1 MKTTL
6 LMNVRGRKDL
16 TRNCL
21 LSLGRTI
28 GEKPDVDLII
38 VDGSHDDESP
48 LEQIEIDRWIEQA
61 DCILGKV
68 LLILEPGCTM
78 SSGLNTGFAKAAEAE
93 NGGLKDH
100 FVIVVNNDVLFNE
113 DGWLEMIE
121 QRAREPGI
129 VMLGSGAMSVFGHP
143 FVTGATWGVNLWDA
157 FSVSP
162 DGNIME
168 TSLQYAYSDVALS
181 IRMAK
186 VGVVTHIPGLEWG
199 ENPKTTHLVSQTVY
213 SREGYETVMDYR
225 RKEAKIFI
233 DKYGRRDGKA
243 VYEDI

>member
-1 MKTTL
+1 MKITL

-28 GEKPDVDLII
+28 GQRPDVDLII
-38 VDGSHDDESP
+38 VDGSLDDESP
-48 LEQIEIDRWIEQA
+48 LEQTEVDRWLEQA
-61 DCILGKV
+61 DCLLGLFR
-68 LLILEPGCTM
+68 LLSEPGCTM
-78 SSGLNTGFAKAAEAE
+78 SSGLNIGFAKAAEVE
-93 NGGLKDH
+93 YGGLKDH
-100 FVIVVNNDVLFNE
+100 WVIVINNDVIFNE
-113 DGWLEMIE
+113 SGWLEMIE
-121 QRAREPGI
+121 QRAKEPGI

-162 DGNIME
+162 DRNIME
-168 TSLQYAYSDVALS
+168 PSLQYAYSDVALS
-181 IRMAK
+181 IRLSR

-199 ENPKTTHLVSQTVY
+199 EHPKTTHLVSQTVY
-213 SREGYETVMDYR
+213 SREGYETVMEYR

-233 DKYGRRDGKA
+233 DKYGRRDGKTP
-243 VYEDI
+243 YEDI